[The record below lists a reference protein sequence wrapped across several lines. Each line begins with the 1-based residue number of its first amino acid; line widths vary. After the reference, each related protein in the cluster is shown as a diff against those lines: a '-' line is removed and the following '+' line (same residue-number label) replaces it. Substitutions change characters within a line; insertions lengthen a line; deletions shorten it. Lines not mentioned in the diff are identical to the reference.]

1 MREIKK
7 AALIGMGAIGGFVAP
22 GLCEALGSGGFKVI
36 AGGERRERLDREG
49 VIINGKLWKFQ
60 TVDPAW
66 EDDPADL
73 IILSVKFTALDQ
85 AIEDIRKQVGK
96 HTVIMSLLNGVE
108 SEERIKAAYPDNEVL
123 YSVIRVPAL
132 HQGNEISFPEGSGKI
147 SFGNACND
155 TVSETVQSVE
165 ELFIKSKITYEI
177 PKDMLRNMWHKF
189 MTNVSENQSAAI
201 LRVPYGIWTISED
214 ANELREQAAREV
226 IAIAQK
232 KGIHLA
238 EEDLLEHRM
247 YFDNAPFYGKPSTL
261 QDIEAGR
268 KTEVEMFAGSVIKMG
283 KELGIPTPYNQMFYH
298 CIKTLETWNNHQ
310 MRHKYED
317 A

>member
-1 MREIKK
+1 M
-7 AALIGMGAIGGFVAP
+7 
-22 GLCEALGSGGFKVI
+22 S
-36 AGGERRERLDREG
+36 
-49 VIINGKLWKFQ
+49 
-60 TVDPAW
+60 
-66 EDDPADL
+66 
-73 IILSVKFTALDQ
+73 Q
-85 AIEDIRKQVGK
+85 AIEDIRNQVGE

-132 HQGNEISFPEGSGKI
+132 HHGNEISFPVGAGKI
-147 SFGNACND
+147 SFGQAYND
-155 TVSETVQSVE
+155 TFSETVCSVRDVFE
-165 ELFIKSKITYEI
+165 KGKIPYEV

-226 IAIAQK
+226 IAIAGK
-232 KGIHLA
+232 KGIHLT
-238 EEDLLEHRM
+238 EEDLLEHRT
-247 YFDNAPFYGKPSTL
+247 YFESAPFYGKPSTL

-268 KTEVEMFAGSVIKMG
+268 KTEVEMFAGAVIRMG

-298 CIKTLETWNNHQ
+298 CIKTLETWNDHQ
-310 MRHKYED
+310 PDHKQDD

>member
-7 AALIGMGAIGGFVAP
+7 VSLIGLGAIGGFAAP
-22 GLCEALGSGGFKVI
+22 GLCKALGRENFCVI
-36 AGGERRERLDREG
+36 AGGERRERLDRDG
-49 VIINGKLWKFQ
+49 VIINGKRWLFQ
-60 TVDPAW
+60 TAEPSW
-66 EDDPADL
+66 ENGPADL
-73 IILSVKFTALDQ
+73 VILSVKYTALDR
-85 AIEDIRKQVGK
+85 AIEDIRNQVGS

-132 HQGNEISFPEGSGKI
+132 HQGNEISYPEGSGKI
-147 SFGNACND
+147 SFGHAYND
-155 TVSETVQSVE
+155 TLSETVSSVKD
-165 ELFIKSKITYEI
+165 LFEKSGISYEI

-189 MTNVSENQSAAI
+189 MTNVSENQSAAV
-201 LRVPYGIWTISED
+201 LRVPYGIWTVSRD

-232 KGIHLA
+232 KGIHLT
-238 EEDLLEHRM
+238 EEDLLEHRT
-247 YFDNAPFYGKPSTL
+247 YFEGAPFYGKPSTL

-268 KTEVEMFAGSVIKMG
+268 KTEVEMFAGSVIRMG

-298 CIKTLETWNNHQ
+298 CIKTLETWNEYEMH
-310 MRHKYED
+310 HK
-317 A
+317 